1 MGEVQLEPAA
11 IPVNI
16 AAEKVVGEPVTIGGE
31 NYNITCVN
39 IGNPHCVVFV
49 NDVDKVKTQEIGPK
63 FEHSDLFPER
73 TNTEFVKVIS
83 PNKLKMLSLIH
94 IFFYDGRF

>member
-1 MGEVQLEPAA
+1 MKLIKQYGEITAATVDMGEVQLEPAA

-16 AAEKVVGEPVTIGGE
+16 AAEKVVDEPVTIGGE

-63 FEHSDLFPER
+63 
-73 TNTEFVKVIS
+73 V
-83 PNKLKMLSLIH
+83 
-94 IFFYDGRF
+94 